1 MNKKI
6 RQSIIIIAILIAM
19 FMFPNIIN
27 AVEIDNST
35 PIERK

>member
-19 FMFPNIIN
+19 LIIPNIIN
-27 AVEIDNST
+27 AVEIDSST